1 LRCRPGLTI
10 TIASPTI
17 RPDALAVS
25 PGVEALAATGGV
37 VARPEWR
44 PLDRDDREVV
54 FSHGPVPLCDSVVL
68 IDMGDELVSQAHE
81 ELLPLVSGAAF
92 DQSSRAA
99 ALRRFHGAVLEV
111 LATRLGLVPEQVGA
125 ADLVAHRPG
134 LRSTAHN
141 PESGAFMGL
150 HVDSH
155 QRLPF
160 GDRWAAMTLCAVNVG
175 FTHRDLNLVN
185 LAVPSMVE
193 MLEESG
199 HAVSG
204 ESANDLRDAF
214 FAAFPDYPVL
224 RVRLQPG
231 QAYLCNTQ
239 NTVHD
244 GATNDE
250 GLPDLSFLTLNELPV
265 RTVVTPVV
273 DAP

>member
-1 LRCRPGLTI
+1 
-10 TIASPTI
+10 
-17 RPDALAVS
+17 
-25 PGVEALAATGGV
+25 
-37 VARPEWR
+37 
-44 PLDRDDREVV
+44 
-54 FSHGPVPLCDSVVL
+54 
-68 IDMGDELVSQAHE
+68 
-81 ELLPLVSGAAF
+81 
-92 DQSSRAA
+92 
-99 ALRRFHGAVLEV
+99 
-111 LATRLGLVPEQVGA
+111 
-125 ADLVAHRPG
+125 
-134 LRSTAHN
+134 
-141 PESGAFMGL
+141 
-150 HVDSH
+150 
-155 QRLPF
+155 
-160 GDRWAAMTLCAVNVG
+160 
-175 FTHRDLNLVN
+175 
-185 LAVPSMVE
+185 MVE